1 MEETRV
7 VTQGARTLVIG
18 LGAMGSAAVYHLAK
32 RGHPVLG
39 IDRFRPPHPHGSTH
53 GETRITRRAIGEGE
67 HYSPFAIRS
76 HELWREIEREA
87 GRELLTPTGLLVISS
102 PGGSATMHV
111 AGFLET
117 TVAAARRYGI
127 PHELLSAAEIRGRFP
142 AFDVDPEDV
151 GYFEPGAGY
160 LRPEACVAAQLELAK
175 RLGAELHY
183 GETVLQVEQEGARVA
198 VRTDRAT
205 YGAEQVIL
213 SAGPWL
219 PELLGGPDL
228 SGGSRAWP
236 FSVTRQV
243 LYWFAPQE
251 SIAPFLPE
259 RFPVFIWEPRHAAE
273 AFYGFP
279 AIDGPA
285 GGVKV
290 ASGTYGETTT
300 PDTVE
305 RAVDERSAER
315 MYETLVAPCLPGLSS
330 RCLKAVTCLYT
341 VTPDAGFVI
350 DRHPEHDRVVI
361 VSPCSGHGFK
371 HSTAIGEAVAELVT
385 EGRSRLDLSPFR
397 LGRFTTR

>member
-1 MEETRV
+1 
-7 VTQGARTLVIG
+7 
-18 LGAMGSAAVYHLAK
+18 MGSATVYHLAK
-32 RGHPVLG
+32 RGHAVLG
-39 IDRFRPPHPHGSTH
+39 IDQFRPPHPHGSTH
-53 GETRITRRAIGEGE
+53 GETRVTRQAIGEGE

-87 GRELLTPTGLLVISS
+87 GRELLTLTGVLVISS
-102 PGGSATMHV
+102 GGGAATMHV

-127 PHELLSAAEIRGRFP
+127 PHELLSAAEIRRRFP
-142 AFDVDPEDV
+142 AFNVDALEV

-160 LRPEACVAAQLELAK
+160 VRPEACVAAQLALAE
-175 RLGAELHY
+175 RYGAELHY
-183 GETVLQVEQEGARVA
+183 GEKVLQVGQDGARA
-198 VRTDRAT
+198 TVRTDHST
-205 YGAEQVIL
+205 YSAERVIL

-219 PELLGGPDL
+219 SELLGGVHA
-228 SGGSRAWP
+228 RP

-243 LYWFAPQE
+243 LYWFAPRQ

-259 RFPVFIWEPRHAAE
+259 HFPVFIWEPRHADE
-273 AFYGFP
+273 ALYGFP

-290 ASGTYGETTT
+290 ASGAYGEATTAAGGSR
-300 PDTVE
+300 PVE
-305 RAVDERSAER
+305 ERDVRR
-315 MYETLVAPCLPGLSS
+315 MYETLVAPCLPDLSG
-330 RCLKAVTCLYT
+330 RCLQALTCLYT

-350 DRHPEHDRVVI
+350 DRHPEYDRVLI

-385 EGRSRLDLSPFR
+385 EGRSRLDLSPFG
-397 LGRFTTR
+397 LGRFVR